1 MGLFRR
7 QVYRGLMWE
16 NVKEGE
22 HLEEQ
27 GVDGRIILKI
37 ILKVASVNSDC
48 NNLAQDR

>member
-1 MGLFRR
+1 M
-7 QVYRGLMWE
+7 YRGLMWE

-27 GVDGRIILKI
+27 GVDVRTTLKL
-37 ILKVASVNSDC
+37 ILKVGSVNSDC